1 MMIVIIQNPH
11 DTFFKETFSNVEV
24 AKSFIQHY
32 LPTSIVNLIEVESIQ
47 PQKDSFISKELRE
60 YFSDLL
66 FQVKLNETEAY
77 LHLLFEHK
85 SYPSKTIVFQLLR
98 YMIEIW
104 EAKME
109 KEKQK
114 ELPIVIPIVIFHSER
129 KWNYPKNLN
138 DMLQGF
144 DTFSEDIKQYIPDFA
159 YILFDVSNYDDED
172 LKGIAQLKIIL
183 TIFRDM
189 TTKNKQNAIKAV
201 KRSIY
206 YLQQLD
212 DQERAIQYLETL
224 LRYVFHLDRQLTK
237 ADFHDMIKYVE
248 SSYSEGSEMVMTLAD
263 LFRDE
268 GKREGKKEGMQEGI
282 QEGMHKGIQE
292 GLAKGKAQAL
302 ASTVIRL
309 LTKFVAPVPEELNQQ
324 IQKQDPETL
333 EAIIEHIDEFDTLEQ
348 VKQYLK

>member
-1 MMIVIIQNPH
+1 MMIVTIQNPH
-11 DTFFKETFSNVEV
+11 DKFFKETFSDVEV

-47 PQKDSFISKELRE
+47 PQKDSFISNELRE
-60 YFSDLL
+60 SFSDLL
-66 FQVKLNETEAY
+66 FQLKLNGNEGY
-77 LHLLFEHK
+77 LHLLLEHK

-114 ELPIVIPIVIFHSER
+114 ELPIVIPVVIFHSEN
-129 KWNYPKNLN
+129 KWTYPKNLGE
-138 DMLQGF
+138 MLQGF
-144 DTFSEDIKQYIPDFA
+144 DAFPEDIKQYIPDFA
-159 YILFDVSNYDDED
+159 CILFDVSNYDDED
-172 LKGIAQLKIIL
+172 IKGIAQLKIIL

-212 DQERAIQYLETL
+212 DQETAIQYLETL

-248 SSYSEGSEMVMTLAD
+248 SSYSEGSEIVMTLAD

-268 GKREGKKEGMQEGI
+268 GKREGKKEGI
-282 QEGMHKGIQE
+282 QEGMHKGIKE

-302 ASTVIRL
+302 ANTVIRL

-333 EAIIEHIDEFDTLEQ
+333 EVIIEHIDEFDTLDQ
-348 VKQYLK
+348 VKQHLK